1 MNKQPVIILSAPS
14 GAGKSTLVH
23 YVLERFPQLAFSIS
37 ATSRAP
43 RGGEQHGTEYYFLS
57 TEAFEEGIARE
68 DFLEWEEV
76 YKGFYY
82 GTPKSELKR
91 IQDEGKVV
99 LFEIDVKGGLR
110 LKQFFGDEALSIFIM
125 PPSLEAL
132 RARLEARGTD
142 SPESIQKRVDKAE
155 EEMRYAADFDKIVV
169 NDNLD
174 EAKQAMEAL
183 LLAFLNN

>member
-23 YVLERFPQLAFSIS
+23 YILERFPQLAFSIS
-37 ATSRAP
+37 ATSRAL
-43 RGGEQHGTEYYFLS
+43 RGEEQHGREYYFLS
-57 TEAFEEGIARE
+57 REAFELGIARE

-76 YKGFYY
+76 YRGFYY
-82 GTPKSELKR
+82 GTLKSELKR

-110 LKQFFGDEALSIFIM
+110 LKQIFGDEALSIFIM
-125 PPSLEAL
+125 PPSLEVL

-155 EEMRYAADFDKIVV
+155 EEMRHAADFDMIVV
-169 NDNLD
+169 NDDL
-174 EAKQAMEAL
+174 ETAKQEMEAL
-183 LLAFLNN
+183 VSDFLNI

>member
-14 GAGKSTLVH
+14 GAGKSTMVH
-23 YVLERFPQLAFSIS
+23 HILARFPQLAFSVS
-37 ATSRAP
+37 ATSRSP
-43 RGGEQHGTEYYFLS
+43 RGQEQHGREYYFLS
-57 TEAFEEGIARE
+57 SEDFEKGIARG

-76 YKGFYY
+76 YQGFYY

-110 LKQFFGDEALSIFIM
+110 LKQIFGEEALSIFIM

-155 EEMRYAADFDKIVV
+155 EEMQYAADFDKIVV

-183 LLAFLNN
+183 LLAFLNT